1 MSSNNNNTNWVDLTK
16 ELKTIKPVTR
26 EEALNHVVKRLES
39 EIFIERNCSSLKTED
54 QIARLTFIMQYIKD
68 NLK

>member
-1 MSSNNNNTNWVDLTK
+1 MSNNNTKWVDLTK
-16 ELKTIKPVTR
+16 ELKTIEPVTR
-26 EEALNHVVKRLES
+26 EEALTHVTKRLES

-54 QIARLTFIMQYIKD
+54 QIARLTLIMQYVKD